1 MAAARALGLV
11 LVAVGLYAAGEAW
24 ARMPLGLPSAP
35 GPGML
40 PLVLGLTLAAL
51 AAATI
56 VQRAPAA
63 AETMDRRRPLVVGA
77 LVLLYPLLLPRVGFG
92 LTTALALF
100 AMGRVIAP
108 VTPGRLALFA
118 VASAAVAVAL
128 FRHLLAV
135 PLPVGP
141 WGF

>member
-1 MAAARALGLV
+1 MAAARALGLL
-11 LVAVGLYAAGEAW
+11 LVAVGLYSAVEAW

-40 PLVLGLTLAAL
+40 PFALGVTLAAL
-51 AAATI
+51 AGAT
-56 VQRAPAA
+56 VFQRASEASEA
-63 AETMDRRRPLVVGA
+63 IDRRRTLVVGA
-77 LVLLYPLLLPRVGFG
+77 LLVLYPLLLPRVGFG
-92 LTTALALF
+92 LTTALVLF

-118 VASAAVAVAL
+118 VASAVVAVAL

-135 PLPVGP
+135 PLPSGP
-141 WGF
+141 WGL